1 MLGRKDRPVPLCKD
15 SIENIVDALEHSLES
30 YPQLSE
36 NAAMCLKGILDS
48 LDDDGWEDVIEEAAI
63 AARTIMPKVEKCAK
77 NGQAGV
83 SILLGLGYL
92 YLLYHTSLA
101 QSFEAYGQIATAAAT
116 QQAEQYHTPPLK
128 NDPSVR

>member
-1 MLGRKDRPVPLCKD
+1 MLGRKNRPVPLCKD
-15 SIENIVDALEHSLES
+15 TIDNIVDALENSLGA

-36 NAAMCLKGILDS
+36 NAALCLRSILDG
-48 LDDDGWEDVIEEAAI
+48 LDDDWWDDVIEEAAI

-77 NGQAGV
+77 NDLAGV

-101 QSFEAYGQIATAAAT
+101 QSFESYGQIATTIAT
-116 QQAEQYHTPPLK
+116 QQAEQYRTPPLK